1 MTDIL
6 NWNGSVWGPTTKG
19 TVFMEMLRTGN
30 HIEGRLCVM
39 EPGLGQLN
47 ALFVG
52 EWSADNGIRATLNQF
67 TGAYSVPVTL
77 PQTGRMEGTFD
88 PAEGVMSGTWNT
100 DAQTLGKFL
109 LVKIESQQQQIVQME
124 PAAPAAGTVPA
135 VVPAAPIVQANAAIS
150 PLITKTVVLGSYRLD
165 EQAVRRLV
173 DLVKRGTNVIT
184 PAINASHKGSEHI
197 HIGVDSLLADPSV
210 PAVVYNLIVAAN
222 EPIVK
227 AGTNT
232 VVVNLKKGDANTL
245 FVSGYDRIW
254 VEGKAAEVKEFLDE
268 HQTKATYILRNYGQT
283 LNSLIFLA
291 MLAFLPSIPSLRHRV
306 IVVAFV
312 FALLL
317 LLMYSWRLAA
327 NTKIFLREAK
337 SAWYEKNA
345 GWLLVLLEVGLGAW
359 VGYLIQRFMGA
370 AH

>member
-6 NWNGSVWGPTTKG
+6 NWNGSVWGATTKG
-19 TVFMEMLRTGN
+19 TVFMEMLRTGHN
-30 HIEGRLCVM
+30 IEGRVCVM

-47 ALFVG
+47 ALFIG
-52 EWSADNGIRATLNQF
+52 AWSAENKITATLNQF
-67 TGAYSVPVTL
+67 TGAYSVPLTL
-77 PQTGRMEGTFD
+77 PQTGRIEGRFD
-88 PAEGVMSGTWNT
+88 PTEGVVNGTWST
-100 DAQTLGKFL
+100 DTPTVGKFL
-109 LVKIESQQQQIVQME
+109 LVKLESQQQIVQQQ
-124 PAAPAAGTVPA
+124 PSAPLGASSAAVAAT
-135 VVPAAPIVQANAAIS
+135 APVAQANAAIP
-150 PLITKTVVLGSYRLD
+150 PLITKTAVLGSYRLD

-173 DLVKRGTNVIT
+173 DLMKRGTNVVT
-184 PAINASHKGSEHI
+184 PAINASHRGSEHI
-197 HIGVDSLLADPSV
+197 HIGVDNLLADPSV
-210 PAVVYNLIVAAN
+210 PAVIYNLIVSAN
-222 EPIVK
+222 EQSVK

-232 VVVNLKKGDANTL
+232 VVLNLKKGDANTL

-254 VEGKAAEVKEFLDE
+254 VEGKAAEVKEFLE
-268 HQTKATYILRNYGQT
+268 QHQSKATYILRKYGQT

-291 MLAFLPSIPSLRHRV
+291 MLALLPSILSLRHRL

-345 GWLLVLLEVGLGAW
+345 GWLLVLLEVGLTGW
-359 VGYLIQRFMGA
+359 VAYLIQRFMGA
-370 AH
+370 H

>member
-1 MTDIL
+1 MPDTI
-6 NWNGSVWGPTTKG
+6 NFNGSVWGATTKG
-19 TVFMEMLRTGN
+19 TVFVEMLRQGN

-47 ALFVG
+47 ALLVG
-52 EWSADNGIRATLNQF
+52 EWSGENRITARLNQF

-77 PQTGRMEGTFD
+77 PQTGRMEGAFD
-88 PAEGVMSGTWNT
+88 PTEGVVNGTWST
-100 DAQTLGKFL
+100 DAQTAGKFL
-109 LVKIESQQQQIVQME
+109 LVKIESQQQIGQQ
-124 PAAPAAGTVPA
+124 PAAPPTGGPSPTVA
-135 VVPAAPIVQANAAIS
+135 VTAPNTQASPVIP
-150 PLITKTVVLGSYRLD
+150 PLISKTVVLGSYRLD
-165 EQAVRRLV
+165 EQDVRRLV
-173 DLVKRGTNVIT
+173 DLIKRGTNVGA

-197 HIGVDSLLADPSV
+197 HIGVDNLLADPSV
-210 PAVVYNLIVAAN
+210 PAVIYNLIVSAN

-232 VVVNLKKGDANTL
+232 VALNLKKGDANTL

-254 VEGKAAEVKEFLDE
+254 VEGKAAEVKEFLEE
-268 HQTKATYILRNYGQT
+268 HQSKATYVLRNYGQI
-283 LNSLIFLA
+283 LNSVIFLT
-291 MLAFLPSIPSLRHRV
+291 MLALLPSIPSVRHRV
-306 IVVAFV
+306 VVVAFV

-337 SAWYEKNA
+337 SAWYERNA

-359 VGYLIQRFMGA
+359 VGYLIQRFIGP
-370 AH
+370 H

>member
-1 MTDIL
+1 MTDVL
-6 NWNGSVWGPTTKG
+6 NWNGSAWGATNKG
-19 TVFMEMLRTGN
+19 TVFMEMMRTGN
-30 HIEGRLCVM
+30 HIEGRLCLV

-52 EWSADNGIRATLNQF
+52 EWSADKKISATLNQF

-77 PQTGRMEGTFD
+77 PQIGRIEGTFD
-88 PAEGVMSGTWNT
+88 SNEGVMNGTWST
-100 DAQTLGKFL
+100 DAQTAGKFL
-109 LVKIESQQQQIVQME
+109 LVKMEGQQQIVQKE
-124 PAAPAAGTVPA
+124 PAGPAGGTRPVIMPTAPVT
-135 VVPAAPIVQANAAIS
+135 QANAVIP

-173 DLVKRGTNVIT
+173 DLMKRGTNVVT
-184 PAINASHKGSEHI
+184 PAINASHKGSEYI
-197 HIGVDSLLADPSV
+197 HIGVDNMLADPSV
-210 PAVVYNLIVAAN
+210 PAVVYNLIVSAN

-232 VVVNLKKGDANTL
+232 VVLNLKKADPNTL

-254 VEGKAAEVKEFLDE
+254 VEGKAAEVKQFLDE
-268 HQTKATYILRNYGQT
+268 HQTKAAYILRNYGQT

-291 MLAFLPSIPSLRHRV
+291 LLAFLPSIPSLRHRV
-306 IVVAFV
+306 IVVGCV

-327 NTKIFLREAK
+327 NTKIFLRGAK

-345 GWLLVLLEVGLGAW
+345 GWLLVLLEVGLSAL
-359 VGYLIQRFMGA
+359 VVYLVQRFMGA
-370 AH
+370 H